1 MPLTSITLRRTVVI
15 IAGLFVVA
23 TALRAEPRELA
34 SSLTLDEAVAEAL
47 RNNPQVR
54 AMQAKW
60 EAAQQR
66 PAQERTLPDPM
77 LSLKTMD
84 TIDNYQFQEK
94 RVEFEQ
100 TFPWFGTLSQRGK
113 VAEKDADLVHREH
126 QVMELE
132 IVMAVKED
140 YFDLYAVQ
148 HTLSITRAEEEVLKR
163 MESIAESR
171 YSTGEASEQDVIKA
185 QAEIT
190 MLKQRLLDLE
200 QQQNTLKAKLNLLMD
215 RPIDAPV
222 SLAVTAPEVAP
233 VAGTEGLQEMA
244 RRSRPEIGAAR
255 TQVERD
261 EAQRALMRKEFF
273 PDYRI
278 GVEYRNVGADY
289 SGVNLTRSD
298 NMVMFTIGFDL
309 PIWQTKY
316 RAGLRE
322 AEKSLESSQ
331 AALEAAER
339 QTAYDVQDA
348 RFKLQTARQTVD
360 LYKTSLI
367 PQAESRFN
375 ASEAAYRTGK
385 AEFLD
390 LLESE
395 RFLLNARVMEAMAE
409 GSLGMQQARL
419 ERAVGASPALR
430 ADPEGNGK

>member
-1 MPLTSITLRRTVVI
+1 
-15 IAGLFVVA
+15 
-23 TALRAEPRELA
+23 
-34 SSLTLDEAVAEAL
+34 
-47 RNNPQVR
+47 
-54 AMQAKW
+54 
-60 EAAQQR
+60 
-66 PAQERTLPDPM
+66 
-77 LSLKTMD
+77 
-84 TIDNYQFQEK
+84 
-94 RVEFEQ
+94 
-100 TFPWFGTLSQRGK
+100 
-113 VAEKDADLVHREH
+113 
-126 QVMELE
+126 
-132 IVMAVKED
+132 VMAVKED

-148 HTLSITRAEEEVLKR
+148 HTLSITRSEEEVLKR
-163 MESIAESR
+163 MQSIAESR
-171 YSTGEASEQDVIKA
+171 YSTGEATEQDVIKA
-185 QAEIT
+185 QAEIN

-200 QQQNTLKAKLNLLMD
+200 QQQHTLEAKLDLLMD
-215 RPIDAPV
+215 RPVDTPV
-222 SLAVTAPEVAP
+222 SLAVTAPEVET
-233 VAGTEGLQEMA
+233 VADTGGLLALAQQ
-244 RRSRPEIGAAR
+244 SRPEIGAAR

-261 EAQRALMRKEFF
+261 EAQRALMQKEFF

-289 SGVNLTRSD
+289 SSVNLTRSD

-309 PIWQTKY
+309 PLWQTKY

-331 AALEAAER
+331 DALEAAQR

-348 RFKLQTARQTVD
+348 RFKLQTDRETVE

-409 GSLGMQQARL
+409 GALGMQLARL
-419 ERAVGASPALR
+419 ERAVGAPLTPA
-430 ADPEGNGK
+430 AGPEGNGK

>member
-1 MPLTSITLRRTVVI
+1 MHLNSITARRMFVI
-15 IAGLFVVA
+15 VAGLLGAA
-23 TALRAEPRELA
+23 TVLRAEPKELV
-34 SSLTLDEAVAEAL
+34 SSLTLDQAVAEAL

-54 AMQAKW
+54 ALQAKW
-60 EAAQQR
+60 EAARER

-77 LSLKTMD
+77 VSFKTMD

-94 RVEFEQ
+94 RVEVEQ
-100 TFPWFGTLSQRGK
+100 TFPWFGTLSLRGK
-113 VAEKDADLVHREH
+113 VAEKDADLAGRDRQAV
-126 QVMELE
+126 ELE
-132 IVMAVKED
+132 VVMAVKED

-148 HTLSITRAEEEVLKR
+148 HTLSITRSEEEVLKR

-171 YSTGEASEQDVIKA
+171 YSTGEATEQDVIKA

-200 QQQNTLKAKLNLLMD
+200 QQQHTLEAKLDLLMD
-215 RPIDAPV
+215 RPVDAPV
-222 SLAVTAPEVAP
+222 SLAVTAPEVET
-233 VAGTEGLQEMA
+233 VADTGGLLALAQQ
-244 RRSRPEIGAAR
+244 SRPEIGAAR

-261 EAQRALMRKEFF
+261 EAQRALMQKEFF

-289 SGVNLTRSD
+289 SSVNLTRSD

-309 PIWQTKY
+309 PLWQTKY

-331 AALEAAER
+331 DALEAAQR

-348 RFKLQTARQTVD
+348 RFKLQTDRDTVE
-360 LYKTSLI
+360 LYKASLI

-385 AEFLD
+385 ADFLD

-409 GSLGMQQARL
+409 GALGMQLARL
-419 ERAVGASPALR
+419 ERAVGASLTPAAGSER
-430 ADPEGNGK
+430 NGK